1 MQSKGCSLAVEL
13 ESELAN
19 PGAGGSAARRA
30 RNEALRRKASLQ
42 PFGSAQDRPF
52 GSAQD
57 RPRVFRLPAP
67 VVMEEAGRRAA
78 CLERSRRERGR
89 GPRVEGAR
97 LPRI

>member
-42 PFGSAQDRPF
+42 PFGSAQDRP
-52 GSAQD
+52 
-57 RPRVFRLPAP
+57 RVFRLPAP

-78 CLERSRRERGR
+78 CLERSRSERGR